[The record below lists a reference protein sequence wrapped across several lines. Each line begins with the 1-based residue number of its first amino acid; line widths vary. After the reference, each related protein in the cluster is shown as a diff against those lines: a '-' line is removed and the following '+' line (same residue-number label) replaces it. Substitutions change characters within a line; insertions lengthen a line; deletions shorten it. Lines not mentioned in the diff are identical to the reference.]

1 MGVYSRI
8 LIGREPTLNFPYF
21 CGGVSTWQINIV
33 FVMCSRHQRQI
44 RDLFAICFDIFLQLL
59 LKSLNTP
66 ADLLSQLRQ
75 SIFLILRLYAC
86 STSTILIASVQ
97 RS

>member
-1 MGVYSRI
+1 MKKGTPRGI
-8 LIGREPTLNFPYF
+8 HHCTLKEK
-21 CGGVSTWQINIV
+21 Q
-33 FVMCSRHQRQI
+33 
-44 RDLFAICFDIFLQLL
+44 LQLL

-75 SIFLILRLYAC
+75 SISLILKLYAC
-86 STSTILIASVQ
+86 STSIILIASVQ

>member
-1 MGVYSRI
+1 MLEFLISLYIVRI
-8 LIGREPTLNFPYF
+8 LDI
-21 CGGVSTWQINIV
+21 I
-33 FVMCSRHQRQI
+33 I
-44 RDLFAICFDIFLQLL
+44 RLL

-75 SIFLILRLYAC
+75 SISLILRLYAC

-97 RS
+97 RP